1 MARYF
6 FHTEDGVSYPD
17 EYGTELPDL
26 DAARAVAIRTL
37 GEILRDA
44 PKIFEA
50 EMSLRLVVTDDSQL
64 ALFRLDV
71 IASEAP
77 SLSGRRP

>member
-6 FHTEDGVSYPD
+6 FHTQDGVCYPD
-17 EYGTELPDL
+17 EHGTELPDL
-26 DAARAVAIRTL
+26 HAARAVAIRTL

-50 EMSLRLVVTDDSQL
+50 EMSLRLLVTDEHRL
-64 ALFRLDV
+64 ALFSLDV
-71 IASEAP
+71 IGCEAP
-77 SLSGRRP
+77 SISGR